1 MNITSLIYYVTSG
14 YEQSTAANNVVAP
27 GVMGVILVQFHSY
40 STAQRWVESVPGNQ
54 KMSVES
60 MKEVPEKQGVLAR
73 MLSVLAAYVVFRL
86 PIVFLFE
93 IRFAIG

>member
-1 MNITSLIYYVTSG
+1 
-14 YEQSTAANNVVAP
+14 
-27 GVMGVILVQFHSY
+27 
-40 STAQRWVESVPGNQ
+40 
-54 KMSVES
+54 
-60 MKEVPEKQGVLAR
+60 MKDVPEKQGVLAR